1 MRTYL
6 LKISFTLNFP
16 TGFFLCYLRKFWK
29 SDNDFMKII
38 VKILNSACRNLLKKG
53 YTACKLQDQKR
64 TLSIVWLSLHLKLLQ
79 IPQILLNFLHRNSIP
94 TPHQVNVK
102 IRVSGKVH
110 LKPTEIGS
118 RTRLY
123 IADCNDSKKNIARQL
138 RASSSFSQFQAFS
151 GILPT
156 MPTIPLRLYNFPYLC
171 RDSITTFP

>member
-1 MRTYL
+1 
-6 LKISFTLNFP
+6 
-16 TGFFLCYLRKFWK
+16 
-29 SDNDFMKII
+29 MKII

-53 YTACKLQDQKR
+53 YTACRLQDQKR

-94 TPHQVNVK
+94 TPHQVNVQ

-138 RASSSFSQFQAFS
+138 RHHPHFPSSKHFLGFCPQCLQ
-151 GILPT
+151 
-156 MPTIPLRLYNFPYLC
+156 FPYAYIIFLIC
-171 RDSITTFP
+171 AETVSPLSLNLILILNQIESRIPKFDF